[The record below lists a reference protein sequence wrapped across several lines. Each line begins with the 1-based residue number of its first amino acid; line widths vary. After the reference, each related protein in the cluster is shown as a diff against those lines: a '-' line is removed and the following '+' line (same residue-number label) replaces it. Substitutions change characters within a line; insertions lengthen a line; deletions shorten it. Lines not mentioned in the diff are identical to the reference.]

1 MTGPSSRMLTLL
13 SLLQARRDW
22 PGGALAGRLGVT
34 TRTVRRDVDRLRELG
49 YQISAVKGPDGG
61 YRLAAGSELPPLL
74 FDDEQ
79 AVALAVAL
87 QHAPSSGVDI
97 DEAAARALA
106 TVRQVMP
113 SRLRHRVDGVQ
124 FSRAGARAGVGN
136 RVLVDPGVLET
147 VSEAVRLRRV
157 LRFDYET
164 RAAGEPGAGTEPG
177 PVSQTGAVTGRGA
190 VSGTDVV
197 RQTTPGPARRAEP
210 HGLVAR
216 TGLWYL
222 VAYDL
227 DRDDW
232 RIFRLDRLAPRTPA
246 GAVFAP
252 RPVPTGDPVTFLAA
266 RAKGATEADLW
277 PCVGQVEIDLP
288 AAEVLPW
295 ARDWQVE
302 PVSAQGCRVTA
313 GSWSWHGLLADLL
326 RLDAPFRVVGP
337 TALADEAEAVAGRLS
352 RAVTP

>member
-1 MTGPSSRMLTLL
+1 MTGPSSRMLLLL

-97 DEAAARALA
+97 NEAAARALA

-124 FSRAGARAGVGN
+124 FSGAGAGVGS
-136 RVLVDPGVLET
+136 RVLVDPGVLEA

-157 LRFDYET
+157 LRFDYQSGGSET
-164 RAAGEPGAGTEPG
+164 GGSEPGTGRESNAQ
-177 PVSQTGAVTGRGA
+177 SQTGAGRGTGG
-190 VSGTDVV
+190 S
-197 RQTTPGPARRAEP
+197 QTTPGPARRAEP

-216 TGLWYL
+216 AGLWYL

-232 RIFRLDRLAPRTPA
+232 RVFRLDRMAPRTPA
-246 GAVFAP
+246 GATFTP

-266 RAKGATEADLW
+266 RAKGATEDDLW

-288 AAEVLPW
+288 AAEVVPW

-302 PVSAQGCRVTA
+302 PLSAQACRVTA
-313 GSWSWHGLLADLL
+313 GSWSWQGLLADLL
-326 RLDAPFRVVGP
+326 RLDAPVRVVGP
-337 TALADEAEAVAGRLS
+337 AELAEAARVAAGRLS
-352 RAVTP
+352 RAAAW